1 MGALISGLLE
11 LLQWLAAT
19 FARLGG
25 WLVDT
30 VQRVA
35 AWIWGV
41 LDYALTWLWNAVVD
55 VIVWAFNAFFW
66 VLGHVLELPILA
78 LTLLVRILPQM
89 PSDWVFVDNVLIP
102 AFNVANQILPISEAV
117 SILSL
122 WLSFYGLMAVW
133 RIITFIRGGR

>member
-30 VQRVA
+30 VQKVA
-35 AWIWGV
+35 AWLWGV
-41 LDYALTWLWNAVVD
+41 VDHALTWLWNVAVD
-55 VIVWAFNAFFW
+55 VIIWAFNAFFW
-66 VLGHVLELPILA
+66 ILGHLVELPILT
-78 LTLLVRILPQM
+78 LTVLVRVLPEM
-89 PSDWVFVDNVLIP
+89 PRHWAFVDNVLIP